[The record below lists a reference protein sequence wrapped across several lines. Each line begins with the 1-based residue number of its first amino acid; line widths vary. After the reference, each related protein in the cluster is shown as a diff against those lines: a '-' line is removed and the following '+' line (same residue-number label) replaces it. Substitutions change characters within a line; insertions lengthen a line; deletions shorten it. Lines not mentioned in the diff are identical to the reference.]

1 MLKRLSALLL
11 VAVIGAMS
19 PLTVAAQP
27 STPGAASA
35 SPMATP
41 DATPVAASPVVE
53 DPAAQIALYEEQTAI
68 IRDVGEPIVEA
79 VLAGDDEAFKS
90 QLTPDAAAM
99 LGSISVADIVD
110 SYTNRQVQMVFA
122 EAGAYFFGQWNEN
135 EISGVM
141 SQAGVPYQFALEADE
156 TQDGDLPT
164 GTWSGSIPQA
174 QLDISVEFSTDASGD
189 LAATLDIPAQ
199 SVADLALSDVQYLPE
214 RPIGEQVD
222 LRVFAPG
229 GVSNS
234 YTADF
239 AWGDLLLRIAVGVDV
254 DAELANSVQI
264 LPAIPTPATA
274 SDAPQSSA
282 TYRVPFDG
290 TWWVFWG
297 GETELHNYH
306 AATPSQRYA
315 YDLVIWKD
323 GATYSGDGA
332 ENEDF
337 WAWGQPVLSPANGA
351 VVAVV
356 NDQPDLAPNTSLG
369 DRNVAENPAGNHVVL
384 EVAENEYVFIAHMQE
399 GSVQV
404 QVGDEVQS
412 GDRLGLTGNSGNSS
426 EPHIHIH
433 AQQTPDLLDYQAS
446 GIPLRFAGATVDGEL
461 EQDVIPEQ
469 GSFIAPE

>member
-1 MLKRLSALLL
+1 MWIKRLLVVLL
-11 VAVIGAMS
+11 VTLIGTMS
-19 PLTVAAQP
+19 SLTVVAQP
-27 STPGAASA
+27 
-35 SPMATP
+35 ATP

-53 DPAAQIALYEEQTAI
+53 DPAAQMALYEERTAV
-68 IRDVGEPIVEA
+68 IRDGGEPVVEA
-79 VLAGDDEAFKS
+79 VLGGDDETVTS
-90 QLTPDAAAM
+90 LLTPDAAEM
-99 LGSISVADIVD
+99 IGSVSIADVVD
-110 SYTNRQVQMVFA
+110 SYTTRQVQMVFA
-122 EAGAYFFGQWNEN
+122 EAGAYFFGQWNESK
-135 EISGVM
+135 ISGVM
-141 SQAGVPYQFALEADE
+141 SQGGVPLEFTLEADE

-164 GTWSGSIPQA
+164 GTWTGTISQA
-174 QLDISVEFSTDASGD
+174 QLDISVQFSTDASGN
-189 LAATLDIPAQ
+189 LAAMLDIPAQ
-199 SVADLALSDVQYLPE
+199 NVTDVALSEVQYVPE
-214 RPIGEQVD
+214 RPVGEQVD

-229 GVSNS
+229 APNDG
-234 YTADF
+234 YTVDF
-239 AWGDLLLRIAVGVDV
+239 AWGDHLLRIAVGVDV
-254 DAELANSVQI
+254 DAELANAVQI
-264 LPAIPTPATA
+264 IPTILIPPAA
-274 SDAPQSSA
+274 SGAPESNT
-282 TYRVPFDG
+282 TYQVPFGD

-323 GATYSGDGA
+323 GATYSGDGV

-337 WAWGQPVLSPANGA
+337 WAWGQPVLSPANGT
-351 VVAVV
+351 VVGVV

-369 DRNVAENPAGNHVVL
+369 DRNAAENPAGNHVVL
-384 EVAENEYVFIAHMQE
+384 EVAENEYVFIAHMQQ

-433 AQQTPDLLDYQAS
+433 VQATPDLLDYQAS
-446 GIPLRFAGATVDGEL
+446 GIPLEFANATVDGEL